1 MNNSTH
7 SLVHESI
14 YESHNNQPD
23 KNNAGNFILES
34 KVVPMRLQSR
44 KSNEMDLLKTGK
56 SFTKTNVVQNK
67 ISL

>member
-7 SLVHESI
+7 SMVHESI
-14 YESHNNQPD
+14 YESNNNQPD

-56 SFTKTNVVQNK
+56 
-67 ISL
+67 